1 MSKTRFQKLKHKDKR
16 RLFQFIAHLAILA
29 GREMSKQGYRD
40 YNDVVI
46 EFLEDTGLIGDF
58 QAVAAKVNLTGTL
71 GSC

>member
-1 MSKTRFQKLKHKDKR
+1 MRFQKLKHKDKR

-29 GREMSKQGYRD
+29 GREMSEQGYRD

-46 EFLEDTGLIGDF
+46 EFLEDTGLVGEF
-58 QAVAAKVNLTGTL
+58 QALAAKVELTGFE